1 MRCSSALLLASPFVK
16 SNSKFAS
23 LQQQGPYKGHQRPEC
38 DAQGNVA
45 NHAATTARLTA
56 RARTFMYMIAFGTA
70 ICLWKLVH
78 AQVEGAFIL
87 R

>member
-56 RARTFMYMIAFGTA
+56 RFHVYMIAFGTA